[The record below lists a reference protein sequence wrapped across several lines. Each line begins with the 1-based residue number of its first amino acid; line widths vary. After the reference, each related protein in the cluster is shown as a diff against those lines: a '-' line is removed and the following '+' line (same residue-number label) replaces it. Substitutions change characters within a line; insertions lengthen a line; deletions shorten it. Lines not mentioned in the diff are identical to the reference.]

1 MPAGTSVGCNSWV
14 LHHDQDIFGQDA
26 DDYLPE
32 RWLGDPERV
41 NRTSKYDFS
50 FGMGARECAGKQ
62 VALVE
67 VQKTVVQVRLF
78 CFVLFGTLVP
88 LLRREAAMA
97 DVVPHVQLFRKSDFL
112 IPDPLTP

>member
-1 MPAGTSVGCNSWV
+1 MRTVPAGGATLGGKRLPAGTSVGCNSWV
-14 LHHDQDIFGQDA
+14 LHHNQDIFDQDA
-26 DDYLPE
+26 GDYLPE

-67 VQKTVVQVRLF
+67 VQKTVVQVRFF
-78 CFVLFGTLVP
+78 CFVLFCFVWYFGSSFET
-88 LLRREAAMA
+88 
-97 DVVPHVQLFRKSDFL
+97 
-112 IPDPLTP
+112 